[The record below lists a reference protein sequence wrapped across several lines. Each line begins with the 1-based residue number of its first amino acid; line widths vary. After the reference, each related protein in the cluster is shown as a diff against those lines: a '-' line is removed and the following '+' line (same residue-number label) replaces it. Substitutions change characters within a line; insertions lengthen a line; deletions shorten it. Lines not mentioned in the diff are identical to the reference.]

1 MSILETFY
9 ILFKTDA
16 DEAAK
21 DIKKVD
27 DASDNAE
34 KSVENLEK
42 AFRAAKIRAEE
53 LAIAA
58 EKARLSGSANAKD
71 LATQAALARVNA
83 RELGL
88 ELQKIDKSAK
98 TAAVSLGQMAGKLV
112 GPVLAFLTSGAALA
126 VATQRAAAVRELDQF
141 SSKLN
146 SSISDVDAFQRA
158 VKGMGGETA
167 AALDTLV
174 KLGEKVN
181 EAFSDAESG
190 ARKDFTE
197 WGLAFK
203 NAEGGALG
211 ASDAMLELAGNLEN
225 VSRAEALARIKK
237 LGIEDAASIDLLLR
251 GRAALEQRIRAEKEL
266 GVVTEG
272 QAASIREYYGEL
284 GRAQNALT
292 SIGNAILTA
301 LLPAMTKAVE
311 MFGNLA
317 EWVGRNKTLV
327 VGFFIG
333 VAGVITAMY
342 LPAITAAAA
351 ATLAATWPFLA
362 IAAAI
367 AAVGVIVALVYED
380 IMAFLNGQPS
390 LIGALAERYQIVAD
404 VIKFIGQQFEN
415 TKQAGIALIE
425 ALKTGW
431 ATFVSASESAS
442 EATRA
447 FWSSVQPIWTALK
460 DLVGAVVEFVG
471 RLSDAIGDD
480 LAPGLA
486 RMGETFAT
494 IKQTAVDLFEAIFGD
509 IDQIGAKAEAA
520 AATFSRV
527 FTAAFNGIK
536 LAWDYTVGAILSG
549 IENLTSWLNSISF
562 NSPLVSTP
570 ANDNAA
576 AAGASIGAMMGRGQ
590 ALAAGASGAAI
601 NTATPGAVNT
611 VNTSNVTVGNV
622 TVNTQATDA
631 RAVAGAVRGEL
642 QKQLRGTAAQFDD
655 GVDR

>member
-21 DIKKVD
+21 DINEVDKASDKAAAGLNKVD
-27 DASDNAE
+27 AAATGVGTSF
-34 KSVENLEK
+34 KSM
-42 AFRAAKIRAEE
+42 AA
-53 LAIAA
+53 AIVGP
-58 EKARLSGSANAKD
+58 LLT
-71 LATQAALARVNA
+71 LATA
-83 RELGL
+83 
-88 ELQKIDKSAK
+88 
-98 TAAVSLGQMAGKLV
+98 
-112 GPVLAFLTSGAALA
+112 GAALNIA
-126 VATQRAAAVRELDQF
+126 VARAAAVRELDQF

-146 SSISDVDAFQRA
+146 SSVADVDAFQRS

-197 WGLAFK
+197 WKLAFK
-203 NAEGGALG
+203 DAEGGALG

-237 LGIEDAASIDLLLR
+237 LGIEDAASIDLLLK

-266 GVVTEG
+266 GVVTEE
-272 QAASIREYYGEL
+272 QAASVREYYGEL

-311 MFGNLA
+311 VFGNLA
-317 EWVGRNKTLV
+317 EWVSRNGTLV
-327 VGFFIG
+327 VGFF
-333 VAGVITAMY
+333 AGVSAVLTALF
-342 LPAITAAAA
+342 LPAMWSAAA
-351 ATLAATWPFLA
+351 ATLAATWPFLLM
-362 IAAAI
+362 AAAI
-367 AAVGVIVALVYED
+367 IAIGVAVALVYED
-380 IMAFLNGQPS
+380 VMAFLNDQPS
-390 LIGALAERYQIVAD
+390 LIGALVEKYEAVRNAIE
-404 VIKFIGQQFEN
+404 FL
-415 TKQAGIALIE
+415 KQSFQAVKEAGAATIE
-425 ALKTGW
+425 ALKYAWGL
-431 ATFVSASESAS
+431 FVTASENAS
-442 EATRA
+442 EATKS
-447 FWSSVQPIWTALK
+447 FWSSVQPIWEALK
-460 DLVGAVVEFVG
+460 ELVSAVVGVVG
-471 RLSDAIGDD
+471 RLSDAIGDK
-480 LAPGLA
+480 LGPGLE
-486 RMGETFAT
+486 RMGKSFEAVRNFA
-494 IKQTAVDLFEAIFGD
+494 VEMFEAIFGD
-509 IDQIGAKAEAA
+509 VDDLGSKAESAA
-520 AATFSRV
+520 EIFRKV
-527 FTAAFNGIK
+527 FTAAFEGIK
-536 LAWDYTVGAILSG
+536 IAWDYTVGAIVSG
-549 IENLTSWLNSISF
+549 IQSLTSWLNSVSF
-562 NSPLVSTP
+562 NTPSVGTP

-601 NTATPGAVNT
+601 NTVQPGAVNT